1 MTAGKFEVA
10 DGWVLQAYQYALD
23 PTPAQR
29 AALESHA
36 GGARF
41 AYNTMLRAVKANLSQ
56 RDAERSYGI
65 DTADLTPRLSWSFQ
79 SLRNDFNRRKHQVA
93 VREDGTPWWPE
104 NSKEA
109 YANACKNLA
118 AALKNWDES
127 DKGKRKGPRV
137 GFPSFKS
144 KRSTRKFAFTTG
156 TIEVEAD
163 RHHVTLPR
171 LGTLRVHE
179 STRKLARRLE
189 QGTARVLKAT
199 VRLERGCWLVSFTCV
214 VERAARR
221 PAHVKRVAPVVGID
235 VGVKDL
241 VIAATPEGDEVM
253 RVCAPKEFKQA
264 SRKLRALQRKAAR
277 RQGPWDAPAK
287 TRREPSAGW
296 LRTQRAIAKQHVRV
310 ANLRRDRLHKLTT
323 VLAQSFDVIGTETLA
338 VKNMMAS
345 GGTRKKGLNRAIADA
360 GLGEF
365 SRQLDYK
372 TIWYKSVRVR
382 ADRWYPS
389 SKTCSGCGSVKAKLT
404 LAERLYVCDNNDC
417 GLRIDRDLNAA
428 INLARLARAEQS
440 ACFDSGGADRKTTA
454 PAALVA
460 AKPESSNGSASPQ
473 GEAA

>member
-1 MTAGKFEVA
+1 MAEKFEVP

-23 PTPAQR
+23 PTQTQ
-29 AALESHA
+29 AAVLESHA

-56 RDAERSYGI
+56 REAERSYGI
-65 DTADLTPRLSWSFQ
+65 ATADLTPTLSWSFQ
-79 SLRNDFNRRKHQVA
+79 SLRNDFNNRKHRVA
-93 VREDGTPWWPE
+93 VRDDGTPWWGE

-109 YANACKNLA
+109 YANAVKNLSV
-118 AALKNWDES
+118 ALKNWDDS
-127 DKGKRKGPRV
+127 RKGKRKGPRV

-156 TIEVEAD
+156 AIRVEAD

-179 STRKLARRLE
+179 STRRLARRLE

-199 VRLERGCWLVSFTCV
+199 VRFERGRWLVSFTCV
-214 VERAARR
+214 VERAAHRL
-221 PAHVKRVAPVVGID
+221 AHVKRLSPVIGVD

-241 VIAATPEGDEVM
+241 VVAATPEGREVM
-253 RVCAPKEFKQA
+253 RICAPKEFKQA
-264 SRKLRALQRKAAR
+264 SRKLRALQRRAAR
-277 RQGPWDAPAK
+277 QHGPWDAVVK
-287 TRREPSAGW
+287 TQRQPSTGW
-296 LRTQRAIAKQHVRV
+296 LRTQQVIAKHHVRV

-323 VLAQSFDVIGTETLA
+323 LLAQRFEVIGTETLA
-338 VKNMMAS
+338 VKNMMAA
-345 GGTRKKGLNRAIADA
+345 GGSRKRGLNRSIADA

-365 SRQLDYK
+365 FRQLDYK
-372 TIWYKSVRVR
+372 TTWYGSAHVRS
-382 ADRWYPS
+382 DRWYPS

-404 LAERLYVCDNNDC
+404 LEERTYVCDNNEC
-417 GLRIDRDLNAA
+417 GLSIDRDLNAA
-428 INLARLARAEQS
+428 INIARLARAEQS

-454 PAALVA
+454 SAALVA
-460 AKPESSNGSASPQ
+460 EKPQSSNGSASPQ